1 MTDAARRKV
10 VVIGEDDGPIA
21 GLLRDAVNDEPDYL
35 AVVVSD
41 GGFVVETARRVHAD
55 LVILDIMMP
64 GLSGLEVYDRLRA
77 DPRVR
82 DTPVLFVS
90 AVAAQHESELRAR
103 AIRSVLAKPFD
114 LEHLLREVRL
124 LCPPHAPGA

>member
-1 MTDAARRKV
+1 MTQAARKKI

-64 GLSGLEVYDRLRA
+64 GLNGLEVSDRLRA
-77 DPRVR
+77 DPGVC

-90 AVAAQHESELRAR
+90 AVAAQHEGELRAR
-103 AIRSVLAKPFD
+103 AIHSVVAKPFD
-114 LEHLLREVRL
+114 LDQLLRQVRS
-124 LCPPHAPGA
+124 LCPPHAPRA